1 MSALAAP
8 AGQAARPTR
17 PPLAAPDASPGGLE
31 PRLHAFAVD
40 RVVDLGVPL
49 ALGWVLAATGQ
60 GAGVV
65 VGAVLA
71 AVLVLLL
78 ALAGLLGARGTSPGL
93 ALTGLRLVRVGD
105 LAPVGFGPALKR
117 QAVLLVA
124 GAPTFGIGWATLA
137 WTAVSDPEGLRR
149 GWHDRLADSLVVDP
163 SPTPVAEAAPELP
176 QQIVNLTAMRLAPP
190 EPAPVRGRPA
200 RTGPAAPSIP
210 ATPATGVP
218 ATPATPAPA
227 APGAPTGAATPAV
240 TPAPEAPAAVRRP
253 GRRRAGVPT
262 SVQPSQAAAAFQPP
276 AAAHPP
282 AGPAAPAG
290 DAGHGQPAPPTRA
303 TAGAPPTGGTPAQ
316 PDRPDAVPAPA
327 GPSGWSVR
335 LDTGEELAVD
345 GLTLLGRGP
354 QARAGE
360 SVSRL
365 VPLQSSDMSVS
376 KTHAQ
381 LQVADDGTLVAMD
394 RGSTNGSVVVRR
406 GVPRHLSPGR
416 PTTLLDGDVL
426 RLGDRTIEISR
437 RA

>member
-1 MSALAAP
+1 MSAV
-8 AGQAARPTR
+8 AARTPQAGRTTPAAR
-17 PPLAAPDASPGGLE
+17 SALAAPDASPGGLE

-40 RVVDLGVPL
+40 RLVDLGVPL
-49 ALGWVLAATGQ
+49 ALGGVLVTTGQ

-78 ALAGLLGARGTSPGL
+78 ALAGLLGTRGTSPGL
-93 ALTGLRLVRVGD
+93 ALTGLRLVRVDD

-117 QAVLLVA
+117 QTVLLLA

-137 WTAVSDPEGLRR
+137 WTALADPEGQRR

-163 SPTPVAEAAPELP
+163 SPAPVAEVAPELP

-190 EPAPVRGRPA
+190 EPAPVRARPT
-200 RTGPAAPSIP
+200 RTGPAVPAAGGLAAPG
-210 ATPATGVP
+210 TPA
-218 ATPATPAPA
+218 APAPA
-227 APGAPTGAATPAV
+227 AASPAVVPPAVAPPAAGTGTPAV

-262 SVQPSQAAAAFQPP
+262 SAQPP
-276 AAAHPP
+276 APQPLAPQVPGPQTPGPADPAPAAPTSAAP
-282 AGPAAPAG
+282 ARHDRPDAAPAG
-290 DAGHGQPAPPTRA
+290 S
-303 TAGAPPTGGTPAQ
+303 
-316 PDRPDAVPAPA
+316 
-327 GPSGWSVR
+327 GPSGASGWTVR
-335 LDTGEELAVD
+335 LDTGEELPVD

-365 VPLQSSDMSVS
+365 VPLQSGDMSVS

-381 LQVADDGTLVAMD
+381 LQLADDGTLVAMD

-426 RLGDRTIEISR
+426 RLGDRTLQVSR

>member
-1 MSALAAP
+1 LAAS
-8 AGQAARPTR
+8 
-17 PPLAAPDASPGGLE
+17 DASPGGLE
-31 PRLHAFAVD
+31 PRLHAFAAD

-65 VGAVLA
+65 AGAVLA

-93 ALTGLRLVRVGD
+93 ALTRLRLVRVGD
-105 LAPVGFGPALKR
+105 LAPIGFAPALKR
-117 QAVLLVA
+117 QTVLLLA

-149 GWHDRLADSLVVDP
+149 GWHDQLADSLVVDP
-163 SPTPVAEAAPELP
+163 SPAPVVEVAPQLP

-200 RTGPAAPSIP
+200 RTGPA
-210 ATPATGVP
+210 TPAAGMS
-218 ATPATPAPA
+218 ALTPAPA
-227 APGAPTGAATPAV
+227 TPTPAPATPTPAAAPPATGTGAPAV
-240 TPAPEAPAAVRRP
+240 TPAPAVPAAVRRP

-262 SVQPSQAAAAFQPP
+262 SAQPP
-276 AAAHPP
+276 APQAPAAQPP
-282 AGPAAPAG
+282 APQAPAPAAPTSA
-290 DAGHGQPAPPTRA
+290 
-303 TAGAPPTGGTPAQ
+303 TPAQ
-316 PDRPDAVPAPA
+316 QRRPDPAASASAPSGA
-327 GPSGWSVR
+327 SGWSVR

-381 LQVADDGTLVAMD
+381 LQVADDGTLVVMD

-426 RLGDRTIEISR
+426 RLGDRTLEVSR
-437 RA
+437 RG

>member
-1 MSALAAP
+1 MSAV
-8 AGQAARPTR
+8 AARTPQAGRTTPAAR
-17 PPLAAPDASPGGLE
+17 SALAAPDASPGGLE

-40 RVVDLGVPL
+40 RLVDLGVPL
-49 ALGWVLAATGQ
+49 ALGGVLAATGQ

-78 ALAGLLGARGTSPGL
+78 ALAGLLGTRGTSPGL
-93 ALTGLRLVRVGD
+93 ALTGLRLVRVDD

-117 QAVLLVA
+117 QTVLLLA

-137 WTAVSDPEGLRR
+137 WTAVADPEGQRR
-149 GWHDRLADSLVVDP
+149 GWHDQLADSLVVDP
-163 SPTPVAEAAPELP
+163 SPAPVAEVAPELP

-200 RTGPAAPSIP
+200 RSGPA
-210 ATPATGVP
+210 VP
-218 ATPATPAPA
+218 APGVHPAPGTPAPPAA
-227 APGAPTGAATPAV
+227 APAPPAGAAASAA

-262 SVQPSQAAAAFQPP
+262 SAE
-276 AAAHPP
+276 
-282 AGPAAPAG
+282 APRPVT
-290 DAGHGQPAPPTRA
+290 PAPPTRA
-303 TAGAPPTGGTPAQ
+303 TPAQ
-316 PDRPDAVPAPA
+316 HVRPDAAVPAPA
-327 GPSGWSVR
+327 ASGPSGASGASGWTVR
-335 LDTGEELAVD
+335 LDTGEELPVD

-365 VPLQSSDMSVS
+365 VPLQSGDMSVS

-381 LQVADDGTLVAMD
+381 LQLADDGTLVAMD

-426 RLGDRTIEISR
+426 RLGDRTLQVSR

>member
-1 MSALAAP
+1 VSAVAAQAAP
-8 AGQAARPTR
+8 PARSA
-17 PPLAAPDASPGGLE
+17 LAAPDASPGGLE
-31 PRLHAFAVD
+31 PRLHAFAAD

-60 GAGVV
+60 GVGVV
-65 VGAVLA
+65 VAAVLG

-117 QAVLLVA
+117 QAVLLLA

-163 SPTPVAEAAPELP
+163 SPAPVAEVAPELP

-200 RTGPAAPSIP
+200 RSGP
-210 ATPATGVP
+210 GVP
-218 ATPATPAPA
+218 AAGGLAAPGTPATPAPA
-227 APGAPTGAATPAV
+227 AAAPEVAPPAVAPPAAGTGTPAV

-262 SVQPSQAAAAFQPP
+262 SAQPP
-276 AAAHPP
+276 APQPP
-282 AGPAAPAG
+282 APQDPAPRAPAVG
-290 DAGHGQPAPPTRA
+290 PDQPAPITPAPPTS
-303 TAGAPPTGGTPAQ
+303 APSAQ
-316 PDRPDAVPAPA
+316 QHRPDPAAPAPA
-327 GPSGWSVR
+327 GPGVSGWTVR
-335 LDTGEELAVD
+335 LDTGEELPVD

-365 VPLQSSDMSVS
+365 VPLQSGDMSVS

-381 LQVADDGTLVAMD
+381 LQLADDGTLVAMD

-426 RLGDRTIEISR
+426 RLGDRTLQVSR

>member
-1 MSALAAP
+1 MTSQSAQPIQPAKPAQPGRSALAP
-8 AGQAARPTR
+8 
-17 PPLAAPDASPGGLE
+17 PDASPGGLE

-40 RVVDLGVPL
+40 RLVDLGVPL
-49 ALGWVLAATGQ
+49 ALGGGLAATGQ

-65 VGAVLA
+65 AGAVLA
-71 AVLVLLL
+71 AVVVLLL
-78 ALAGLLGARGTSPGL
+78 ALAGLLGSRGTSPGL

-105 LAPVGFGPALKR
+105 LAPVGFAAALKR
-117 QAVLLVA
+117 QAVLLLA

-149 GWHDRLADSLVVDP
+149 GWHDQLADSLVVDP
-163 SPTPVAEAAPELP
+163 SPAPVVEVAPELP

-200 RTGPAAPSIP
+200 RTGPAVPAAGTPSAPSAP
-210 ATPATGVP
+210 V
-218 ATPATPAPA
+218 TPAPA
-227 APGAPTGAATPAV
+227 PALPVARAGAGAPVAP
-240 TPAPEAPAAVRRP
+240 PAPEPPAAVRRP

-262 SVQPSQAAAAFQPP
+262 SAQPGPPPP
-276 AAAHPP
+276 AAQNPP
-282 AGPAAPAG
+282 AQTPPAQTPAA
-290 DAGHGQPAPPTRA
+290 QAPTSLPTSS
-303 TAGAPPTGGTPAQ
+303 TPAQ
-316 PDRPDAVPAPA
+316 HDAPGSAPAPA
-327 GPSGWSVR
+327 ASGPSGSSGPSGPSGWSVR
-335 LDTGEELAVD
+335 LDTGEELPVD

-354 QARAGE
+354 QARAGD

-381 LQVADDGTLVAMD
+381 LQLADDGTLVAMD

-426 RLGDRTIEISR
+426 RLGDRTLEVSR
-437 RA
+437 RS

>member
-1 MSALAAP
+1 MSAV
-8 AGQAARPTR
+8 AARTPQTGR
-17 PPLAAPDASPGGLE
+17 TTPAARSALAAPDASPGGLE

-40 RVVDLGVPL
+40 RLVDLGVPL
-49 ALGWVLAATGQ
+49 ALGGVLVTTGQ

-78 ALAGLLGARGTSPGL
+78 ALAGLLGTRGTSPGL
-93 ALTGLRLVRVGD
+93 ALTGLRLVRVDD

-117 QAVLLVA
+117 QTVLLLA
-124 GAPTFGIGWATLA
+124 GVPTFGIGWATLA
-137 WTAVSDPEGLRR
+137 WTALADPEGQRR

-163 SPTPVAEAAPELP
+163 SPAPVAEVAPELP

-190 EPAPVRGRPA
+190 EPAPVRARPT
-200 RTGPAAPSIP
+200 RTGPAVPAAGGLAAPG
-210 ATPATGVP
+210 TPA
-218 ATPATPAPA
+218 APAPA
-227 APGAPTGAATPAV
+227 AASPAAVPPAVAPPAAGTGTPAV
-240 TPAPEAPAAVRRP
+240 TPAAEAPAAVRRP

-262 SVQPSQAAAAFQPP
+262 SAQPP
-276 AAAHPP
+276 APQPP
-282 AGPAAPAG
+282 APQVPGPQTPGPADPAPAAPTSAAPARHDRPDAAPAG
-290 DAGHGQPAPPTRA
+290 S
-303 TAGAPPTGGTPAQ
+303 
-316 PDRPDAVPAPA
+316 
-327 GPSGWSVR
+327 GPSGASGWTVR
-335 LDTGEELAVD
+335 LDTGEELPVD

-365 VPLQSSDMSVS
+365 VPLQSGDMSVS

-381 LQVADDGTLVAMD
+381 LQLADDGTLVAMD

-426 RLGDRTIEISR
+426 RLGDRTLQVSR